1 MGHVKII
8 VHIEQGGQLPEEYSS
23 KYLTKG
29 VPKRGNK
36 GDVILA
42 CVQHL
47 NPENNLNMGV
57 FQRANNFV
65 NRKGPIPIFN
75 VVHNNM
81 RLPLVFKNFNV
92 KDCSVLGISK
102 IKTRN
107 QFIDTIIT
115 DDDYITPGLMD
126 KFDKRLDTVV
136 KYGKLVRECDFRKDL
151 SLKEFCD
158 RFETKFVKDPDSHE
172 EILYLSLRRDWF
184 AGVHNAI
191 RLVAHLR
198 TARANP
204 KHKKYW
210 MYCKHLCLWL
220 IPCASLK
227 DLLPTSSL
235 EEKDND
241 KYWIDKFTDF
251 FENNETLVPL
261 WVKRQYWK
269 YDDESSSTD
278 EENDIDPKTY
288 TEISCRW

>member
-1 MGHVKII
+1 
-8 VHIEQGGQLPEEYSS
+8 
-23 KYLTKG
+23 
-29 VPKRGNK
+29 
-36 GDVILA
+36 
-42 CVQHL
+42 
-47 NPENNLNMGV
+47 MGV

-158 RFETKFVKDPDSHE
+158 RFETKFVRDPDSHE
-172 EILYLSLRRDWF
+172 EILYLSLRRDQF

-191 RLVAHLR
+191 RLVPHLS

-210 MYCKHLCLWL
+210 MYFKLLFVVN
-220 IPCASLK
+220 SLRF
-227 DLLPTSSL
+227 S
-235 EEKDND
+235 
-241 KYWIDKFTDF
+241 
-251 FENNETLVPL
+251 
-261 WVKRQYWK
+261 
-269 YDDESSSTD
+269 
-278 EENDIDPKTY
+278 
-288 TEISCRW
+288 